1 MTTIQSGWDET
12 VDETIP
18 NEVLGMLFEDA
29 RTEDE
34 FEFCCSI
41 LRVRGMESAGWN
53 PFQESMEMVDQFLA
67 LVPLVENKLKVRLTL
82 FLYCHMTEMNDFYAV
97 PANMLRILNGYRY
110 SLAPFSKDSL
120 PPGSGAKYPGE
131 KVRQICD
138 ASASVSR
145 PEVGRLYEELLLK
158 EVRNA
163 FYHSDYFLTRD
174 SFVIR
179 GGKGIKRGVETKNN
193 IPFEWLMPRLS
204 LGINTGLA
212 MLDLMA
218 AHRESYSKN
227 KTVRGRMGVNGEYT
241 DVELLATNE
250 ERLTGFRSAG

>member
-1 MTTIQSGWDET
+1 MDTAQAGWNTE

-18 NEVLGMLFEDA
+18 NAVLGKLFEDA
-29 RTEDE
+29 RAEDE

-67 LVPLVENKLKVRLTL
+67 LVPLVESKLKIRLTL
-82 FLYCHMTEMNDFYAV
+82 FLYCHMTEMNDFYSV
-97 PANMLRILNGYRY
+97 PANMLRILSGHRY
-110 SLAPFSKDSL
+110 SLSPFSKDSL

-131 KVRQICD
+131 KVRQIID
-138 ASASVSR
+138 ASADAGR
-145 PEVGRLYEELLLK
+145 PEVGSLFDELLIK

-174 SFVIR
+174 GFVIR
-179 GGKGIKRGVETKNN
+179 GGKGVKRGMETKNN
-193 IPFEWLMPRLS
+193 IPLTWLMPRLS

-218 AHRESYSKN
+218 AHRGSYTKN
-227 KTVRGRMGVNGEYT
+227 KVVRGRMGGNGEYT
-241 DVELLATNE
+241 DIELLASEE
-250 ERLTGFRSAG
+250 ERLTGFQTAG